1 MQILIGGVFWR
12 RRTLDPL
19 LLLLLRIGIT
29 TVLLIGIINT
39 NRTIVMGGCPLYSNP
54 NQAEWVQVQV
64 QNQSRQGSSYQNSS
78 WSGSNHQL
86 IVPRPLP
93 PPQQQQQH
101 RGWSDETDVPYE
113 INQRADS
120 DIPRRFFRNKHPT

>member
-54 NQAEWVQVQV
+54 NQAEWVKCKCK
-64 QNQSRQGSSYQNSS
+64 SRIKVAKGVVIKTAVGAVAITS
-78 WSGSNHQL
+78 
-86 IVPRPLP
+86 
-93 PPQQQQQH
+93 
-101 RGWSDETDVPYE
+101 
-113 INQRADS
+113 
-120 DIPRRFFRNKHPT
+120 